1 MAEVLMIGIAGG
13 TGSGK
18 TTLTQRIK
26 NRFEGEVAV
35 VYHDSYYR
43 RHDDLT
49 YEERT
54 HLNYDHPDALE
65 TDLLIDHLQKLRE
78 GKSIECPVYDFS
90 QHNRSNDIEVIEPR
104 KVIIVEG
111 ILIFQDPALR
121 AQLDLKVFVDADAD
135 IRILRRLRRD
145 LVERGRTVD
154 SVISQYESTVKPMH
168 NLFVEPTK
176 QYADIIVPS
185 ISDTSAAADLIV
197 QKIENHLRKY
207 A

>member
-1 MAEVLMIGIAGG
+1 MAEVHIIGIAGG

-26 NRFEGEVAV
+26 ERFEGEVAV

-43 RHDDLT
+43 RNDHLT

-54 HLNYDHPDALE
+54 HLNYDHPDSLE
-65 TDLLIDHLQKLRE
+65 SSLLIEHLKELKE
-78 GKSIECPVYDFS
+78 GRAIECPVYDFS
-90 QHNRSNDIEVIEPR
+90 QHNRASEVEVIEPR

-111 ILIFQDPALR
+111 ILIFQDPELR
-121 AQLDLKVFVDADAD
+121 SQFDLKVFVDADAD

-145 LVERGRTVD
+145 LIERGRTVD

-176 QYADIIVPS
+176 QFADIIVPS

-197 QKIENHLRKY
+197 QKIENHLRKN